1 MTKTSPELYGMTW
14 WWAAV
19 KRPYVFSRCPRRL
32 DIHEWMC
39 SSRVRGMSH
48 IPAYT
53 TTAVWK
59 TSNRSAVTRACEK
72 RGVGQEQLLLYE
84 DATTAIWRCNY
95 CCMKMQLLLYEDAT
109 TAIWRCDYCYM
120 KMQLLLYEDATTA
133 RWRCNYC
140 YMKMQLLLYEDAT
153 TAIWRCNYCYMKMQL
168 LLDEDATTAVWR
180 CNYCCM
186 KMQLLLY
193 EDATTARC
201 YFS

>member
-1 MTKTSPELYGMTW
+1 MTW

-19 KRPYVFSRCPRRL
+19 KRPYAFSRCPRRL

-59 TSNRSAVTRACEK
+59 TSKPLCCHTCLWAKRCRTR
-72 RGVGQEQLLLYE
+72 
-84 DATTAIWRCNY
+84 ATTAVWRCNY
-95 CCMKMQLLLYEDAT
+95 CYMKMQLLLYEDA
-109 TAIWRCDYCYM
+109 IWRCNYCYM

-133 RWRCNYC
+133 VWRCNYC

-153 TAIWRCNYCYMKMQL
+153 TAIWRCN
-168 LLDEDATTAVWR
+168 
-180 CNYCCM
+180 M

-193 EDATTARC
+193 EDATTAIWRC
-201 YFS
+201 NYCYMLFQLRTSLHYSQKRWRYTKTTKSSRLIRNLKEDE